1 MRCPP
6 YNKSTSSNLESCNR
20 VLVPYNTIIYTYKS
34 IYMRYKINCFRVKL
48 NYVVCYKTIVTFM
61 VSKKRKDLNDS
72 VLHFIKE
79 TLLNK
84 CNLGEH

>member
-1 MRCPP
+1 
-6 YNKSTSSNLESCNR
+6 
-20 VLVPYNTIIYTYKS
+20 
-34 IYMRYKINCFRVKL
+34 MRYKINCFRVKL

>member
-20 VLVPYNTIIYTYKS
+20 VLVQYNTIIYTYKS
-34 IYMRYKINCFRVKL
+34 IYMRYRDRVKL

-61 VSKKRKDLNDS
+61 VSKKRKDLLDS